1 VVLAEFFSILLVSF
15 PGSIDHECLG
25 ALSTDASRGH
35 IVGPTDQFELEARR
49 RGHRCIAGLDEAGRG
64 PLAGPVV
71 AAAVILPTRCRLV
84 GVDDSKR
91 VSESERSRLYEVIV
105 QRARAVGVGVATEQE
120 IDRLNILEATR
131 LAMRRALASLTP
143 PADCLLIDAVT
154 LPDLAV
160 PSRSIIKGDTL
171 SLSIAA
177 ASIVAKVVRDR
188 MMMAYH
194 LTYPEYNFFSHKGYG
209 TEEHLQRLA
218 QHGPCAIHRRT
229 FSPVAQL
236 LGGHGGAEPLS
247 RTGLGESF
255 RTIQ

>member
-1 VVLAEFFSILLVSF
+1 
-15 PGSIDHECLG
+15 
-25 ALSTDASRGH
+25 
-35 IVGPTDQFELEARR
+35 VGPTDEFELEARR
-49 RGHRCIAGLDEAGRG
+49 RGYRRIAGLDEAGRG

-71 AAAVILPTRCRLV
+71 AAALILPTRCRLV
-84 GVDDSKR
+84 GVDDSKK
-91 VSESERSRLYEVIV
+91 VSESERARLYEVIIR
-105 QRARAVGVGVATEQE
+105 RARAVGIGVATEQE

-131 LAMRRALASLTP
+131 LAMYRALASLTP

-154 LPDLAV
+154 LPDLAI

-177 ASIVAKVVRDR
+177 ASIVAKVTRDR
-188 MMMAYH
+188 MMVLYH
-194 LTYPEYNFFSHKGYG
+194 KTYPDYNFLAHKGYG

-229 FSPVAQL
+229 FAPVAQL
-236 LGGHGGAEPLS
+236 LSGHGGAWPLS
-247 RTGLGESF
+247 RNGPGEAP